1 MAGDQKGELS
11 KKEKLF
17 LEEFTASLDK
27 ACKDQLRKFRQHI
40 QQQRKGRSS
49 RDEYKKKEFDQ
60 MDRNRK
66 HAGLKYQIPSFHV
79 KADPAA
85 YVEWEEKME
94 LIFDYQSYAEVKK
107 VQLATAEF
115 CGYT

>member
-1 MAGDQKGELS
+1 
-11 KKEKLF
+11 
-17 LEEFTASLDK
+17 
-27 ACKDQLRKFRQHI
+27 
-40 QQQRKGRSS
+40 
-49 RDEYKKKEFDQ
+49 

-66 HAGLKYQIPSFHV
+66 HAGLKYQIPSFHG

-115 CGYT
+115 CGYASSWWN